1 MTECPN
7 CHAVLPQPPDRFCP
21 SCGTDL
27 SAAGPAAGSPPPGY
41 PPPPA
46 YPPPGYAPPGGPPP
60 AFGAP
65 PSAAGT
71 PWESRGQ
78 IGFLTAFVETTKQVL
93 FEPARFFAAMRVTGG
108 LGGPLLYAVLVG
120 MIGLVASAIYS
131 SVFRGVLSENL
142 ARMGGTSQMA
152 WLGPLLQGGS
162 VVVTLLLG
170 PVIIAVRVFIGS
182 GIIHLALLAMGAA
195 RSGYEATFRVTAYSH
210 APSLFSIVPVCGG
223 LVEAIYTIVLLIIGI
238 SEAHGIS
245 RGKAAAAV
253 LLPGLL
259 LCCCCAGGIGIL
271 AFVFAGALKNMQ

>member
-7 CHAVLPQPPDRFCP
+7 CHAVLPQPPERFCP

-27 SAAGPAAGSPPPGY
+27 SAAGPAAGSPSPGY
-41 PPPPA
+41 PPPGYQAPA
-46 YPPPGYAPPGGPPP
+46 YS
-60 AFGAP
+60 AP

-71 PWESRGQ
+71 PWDSRAQ
-78 IGFLTAFVETTKQVL
+78 IGFLTAFVDTTKEVL
-93 FEPARFFAAMRVTGG
+93 TEPAKFFASMRVTGG

-120 MIGLVASAIYS
+120 MIGLFASAVYS

-152 WLGPLLQGGS
+152 WVGPLLQGGS
-162 VVVTLLLG
+162 LVVTLLLG

-223 LVEAIYTIVLLIIGI
+223 LVEAVYTLVLLIIGI

-253 LLPGLL
+253 LVPGIL
-259 LCCCCAGGIGIL
+259 LCCCCAGGIGLL
-271 AFVFAGALKNMQ
+271 AFGFAGALKNMQ